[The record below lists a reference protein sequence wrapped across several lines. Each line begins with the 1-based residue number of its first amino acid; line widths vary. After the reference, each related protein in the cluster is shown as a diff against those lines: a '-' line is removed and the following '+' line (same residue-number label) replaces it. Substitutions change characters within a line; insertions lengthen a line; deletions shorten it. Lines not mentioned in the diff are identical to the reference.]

1 MNTSFVRGPD
11 DPEACIASETALQK
25 RPRHPEGLLRGGCG
39 EIAVRGVTGTVGEGH
54 AGAGGACP
62 QKSTPRRHDAA
73 VRLDGPGRGDG
84 RPRMAH
90 PHAAARAGAGRS
102 GRGMHQAHV
111 RARLTHETFGS
122 ESQREDRG
130 EHGRGPGFEEMTTPG
145 PADRPSRSR
154 AGYALLLPGMW
165 VEVLPASRIVDTL
178 DADQSLEGLP
188 FMFQW
193 QEVWL
198 KRVESDLS
206 ARDLPAQSPRWG
218 LA

>member
-1 MNTSFVRGPD
+1 
-11 DPEACIASETALQK
+11 
-25 RPRHPEGLLRGGCG
+25 
-39 EIAVRGVTGTVGEGH
+39 
-54 AGAGGACP
+54 
-62 QKSTPRRHDAA
+62 
-73 VRLDGPGRGDG
+73 
-84 RPRMAH
+84 
-90 PHAAARAGAGRS
+90 
-102 GRGMHQAHV
+102 
-111 RARLTHETFGS
+111 
-122 ESQREDRG
+122 
-130 EHGRGPGFEEMTTPG
+130 MTTPG